1 MMNAWTRFKLR
12 TTQALEK
19 KTLVDTEY
27 SSLSEGVQRVMIERP
42 CSLFT
47 RLHPVT
53 SPTFV
58 IRLRVR
64 KIDGLQRIHLLL

>member
-1 MMNAWTRFKLR
+1 MMNAWTIFKLR
-12 TTQALEK
+12 TTNALVK
-19 KTLVDTEY
+19 KTLVDRQY
-27 SSLSEGVQRVMIERP
+27 SSHPEGVQRVMIERP

-53 SPTFV
+53 SPKFV

-64 KIDGLQRIHLLL
+64 KVDG